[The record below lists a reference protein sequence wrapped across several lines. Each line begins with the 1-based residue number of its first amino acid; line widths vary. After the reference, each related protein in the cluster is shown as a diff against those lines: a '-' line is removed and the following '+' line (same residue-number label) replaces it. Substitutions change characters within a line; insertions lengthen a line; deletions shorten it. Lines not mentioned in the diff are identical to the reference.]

1 MALVTEAGFD
11 VSKDDWLKYQVAQA
25 DLSDEEL
32 EAVAAGKDQGCG
44 ILRSSLMGDRRD
56 GGRQVTW

>member
-1 MALVTEAGFD
+1 MFD
-11 VSKDDWLKYQVAQA
+11 DSPFSLLKRKIKGLFIKTV
-25 DLSDEEL
+25 LISDEEL